1 MPAEIPAEVQMSA
14 GRVEQLNSRMEHDGN
29 ASRHGSFR
37 RIYVIS
43 AMIGSRYDSVN
54 LEVGRPK

>member
-1 MPAEIPAEVQMSA
+1 MSA